1 MSFFNNFKNAIIKAS
16 EHNGKVRARQELLR
30 MSDRQLEDFGF
41 SKALLI
47 DGVKAWPW
55 RTDADYSDEMQAG
68 FAAAAAKP
76 EQNRRVV
83 NQAINELS
91 AYSDRELAELGVTRH
106 GIEEAVR
113 YGRPAVEGVF
123 ESHKHAA

>member
-1 MSFFNNFKNAIIKAS
+1 MSIFNNFKTAFVNFS
-16 EHNGKVRARQELLR
+16 VHSGKVRTRQQLLR

-41 SKALLI
+41 SKALLL

-55 RTDADYSDEMQAG
+55 RTETDSGNALQSVIAT
-68 FAAAAAKP
+68 AAAKP
-76 EQNRRVV
+76 EQPRRVV

-91 AYSDRELAELGVTRH
+91 AYSDRELAELGVTRQ

>member
-1 MSFFNNFKNAIIKAS
+1 MSIFNSIKNALVKAS

-41 SKALLI
+41 SKVLLM

-55 RTDADYSDEMQAG
+55 RTDSDYSDEMQAG
-68 FAAAAAKP
+68 FAAAAVKP
-76 EQNRRVV
+76 EQDHRVV
-83 NQAINELS
+83 NQAISELR

-123 ESHKHAA
+123 ESQKHAA

>member
-1 MSFFNNFKNAIIKAS
+1 MSIFNNFKNAIVKAS
-16 EHNGKVRARQELLR
+16 VHNGKVRARQELLR
-30 MSDRQLEDFGF
+30 MSNRQLEDFGF
-41 SKALLI
+41 SKTLLL

-55 RTDADYSDEMQAG
+55 RTDADYGDEMQAG

>member
-1 MSFFNNFKNAIIKAS
+1 MSIFNNIKEAFVKVS
-16 EHNGKVRARQELLR
+16 VRNGKARARQELLR

-41 SKALLI
+41 SKALLL
-47 DGVKAWPW
+47 DGVSAWPW
-55 RTDADYSDEMQAG
+55 RTETDSGNALNAVV
-68 FAAAAAKP
+68 ATAAAKP
-76 EQNRRVV
+76 QQPRRVV

-91 AYSDRELAELGVTRH
+91 AYSDRELAELGVTRY

>member
-1 MSFFNNFKNAIIKAS
+1 
-16 EHNGKVRARQELLR
+16 

-41 SKALLI
+41 SKALLL

-55 RTDADYSDEMQAG
+55 RTDADSSNALQSVVAS
-68 FAAAAAKP
+68 AKP
-76 EQNRRVV
+76 EQSRRVV

-91 AYSDRELAELGVTRH
+91 SYSDRELAELGVTRH

-113 YGRPAVEGVF
+113 YGRPAVEGIF

>member
-1 MSFFNNFKNAIIKAS
+1 MSIFNNIKEAFVKAS
-16 EHNGKVRARQELLR
+16 AHNGKVRARQELLR

-41 SKALLI
+41 SKALLL

-55 RTDADYSDEMQAG
+55 RTDADYSDDLQAG

-76 EQNRRVV
+76 VQNSRVV

-91 AYSDRELAELGVTRH
+91 AYSDRELAELGVTRY